1 MYLLLCNVLP
11 PSTVS
16 CIQHAISVSE
26 LPGLLQTT
34 NYTLVLYS
42 FALSSVSFFML
53 LIIPFMQSLFQNY
66 LVCYRQPIPHWFFIH
81 LLYAV
86 FVFFMLL
93 IIPFIAHLIGS
104 YHTASIPL
112 CAFHYTHFQQH
123 CTPICFLKRFFSFF
137 RKITPFKFIS
147 LFQERTSLKF
157 PAIWVAGS
165 TTTRLLLWL

>member
-1 MYLLLCNVLP
+1 VQRFAPVNSKLHPACNLCFRTTWFATDNQLHIG
-11 PSTVS
+11 SLFI
-16 CIQHAISVSE
+16 CFIQCFFFYAINYPFHAISVSE
-26 LPGLLQTT
+26 LSGLLQTT
-34 NYTLVLYS
+34 NSTLVLYS
-42 FALSSVSFFML
+42 FALCSV
-53 LIIPFMQSLFQNY
+53 
-66 LVCYRQPIPHWFFIH
+66 C
-81 LLYAV
+81 
-86 FVFFMLL
+86 FFMLL

-165 TTTRLLLWL
+165 TTTRLLLRL

>member
-1 MYLLLCNVLP
+1 MYLLLCTVLP
-11 PSTVS
+11 SSTVS

-53 LIIPFMQSLFQNY
+53 LIIPF
-66 LVCYRQPIPHWFFIH
+66 
-81 LLYAV
+81 
-86 FVFFMLL
+86 
-93 IIPFIAHLIGS
+93 IAHLIGS
-104 YHTASIPL
+104 YYTASIPL

-123 CTPICFLKRFFSFF
+123 CTPICFLKCFYLFSFF